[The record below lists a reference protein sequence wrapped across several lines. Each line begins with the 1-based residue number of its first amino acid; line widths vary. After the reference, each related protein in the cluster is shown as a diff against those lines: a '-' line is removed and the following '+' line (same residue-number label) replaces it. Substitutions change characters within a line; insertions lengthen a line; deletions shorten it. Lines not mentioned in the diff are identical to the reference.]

1 MALKEFIEKC
11 LDQQH
16 AALMKALEGL
26 NPQELSWRPDPQC
39 MSIGFVVWH
48 SARAQD
54 FLVQTV
60 AKGAPQLWEGEWAER
75 FGRTPADPRDAG
87 FGFVAEQLEAFQVPP
102 VSTLRDYIDATRAN
116 ALEYLRGLDE
126 ATLENVRVSSPF
138 GGQLSLASVYQQM
151 VWELNQHGGQIAYLR
166 GMQRGIEDPRDVGT
180 VFGAARDAG

>member
-16 AALMKALEGL
+16 AALVKAVEGL
-26 NPQELSWRPDPQC
+26 SPQELSFKPDPQC

-75 FGRTPADPRDAG
+75 CGRSPANPQDMG
-87 FGFVAEQLEAFQVPP
+87 FGFLAEQLDAFQVPP
-102 VSTLRDYIDATRAN
+102 LSVLRDYIEATRAN
-116 ALEYLRGLDE
+116 ALQHLRELDDT
-126 ATLENVRVSSPF
+126 TLENVRVAGPV

-166 GMQRGIEDPRDVGT
+166 GMQRGIEDPTDVGT